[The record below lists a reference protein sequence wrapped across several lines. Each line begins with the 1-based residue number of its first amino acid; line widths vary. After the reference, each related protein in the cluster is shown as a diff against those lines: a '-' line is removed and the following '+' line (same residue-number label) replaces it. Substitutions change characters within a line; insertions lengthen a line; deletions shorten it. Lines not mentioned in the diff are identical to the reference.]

1 MTQDNF
7 YRKLRNIKRP
17 VLIIVKRKKDSL
29 PLMARDSRFRLQLT
43 KVRILYPDG
52 NCEYSHEH
60 FDKAYFNLF
69 HKSCFAWTAVDLNDT
84 VSRMKKFDKE
94 YGCLIHEVIEL

>member
-1 MTQDNF
+1 MTQDAI
-7 YRKLRNIKRP
+7 YKKLKKIKKP
-17 VLIIVKRKKDSL
+17 VLIVVKRKKDSL

-60 FDKAYFNLF
+60 IDQTYFNLF
-69 HKSCFAWTAVDLNDT
+69 SKSCFAWMAVDLNDT
-84 VSRMKKFDKE
+84 VRKMKKYDKAVG
-94 YGCLIHEVIEL
+94 YLIHEVIEL